1 MKINIVYLLL
11 IALLG
16 ITVSASIAQQNQ
28 NVPKTD
34 AEVEKLKIQLQTVEN
49 EKMEIETKL
58 AEAKA
63 KHADANAKLINT
75 DIDKL
80 KGELRESNNDWLR
93 AWTTWFWTI
102 IGIFVAILLGVSYVF
117 WYWLRSRTDQLIAN
131 SVENS
136 LTGFKE
142 VVGQV
147 DIQKN
152 ELKEAVG
159 QVNILENQIEV
170 LEKEHAASVLEGII
184 GSYPY
189 NRGFIYDKPSYP
201 ERIKVLQEDV
211 LLQVFGDERYNL
223 VLRRR
228 AIEVLAARKSPR
240 LVSPVL
246 EFLNSVIDSDLDI
259 DYLEIQACL
268 HDYIDFLA
276 DMETPE
282 AYQGLKKLCDRLITE
297 NLRYKWLFLKW
308 TVLPLGRISFKL
320 EMKDAVSMLRK
331 AIPDLKVSPL
341 DHEDVIILVKYF
353 DMFNEPEGIKEILT
367 HHADKIPELKE
378 KCLELLEK
386 YDANFVK
393 EWKEKKETTNTESE
407 ES

>member
-1 MKINIVYLLL
+1 MKISIISLFL

-16 ITVSASIAQQNQ
+16 IIVSASIAQQNQ

-34 AEVEKLKIQLQTVEN
+34 TEVEKLKIQLQTVEN

-63 KHADANAKLINT
+63 KHAEAHANLIDT

-80 KGELRESNNDWLR
+80 KGELRESNNDWLKG
-93 AWTTWFWTI
+93 WSGWFLTI
-102 IGIFVAILLGVSYVF
+102 IGIFAAILLGVSYVY
-117 WYWLRSRTDQLIAN
+117 WYWLNSKTDKLIAN
-131 SVENS
+131 EVEKS
-136 LTGFKE
+136 LKGF
-142 VVGQV
+142 Q
-147 DIQKN
+147 
-152 ELKEAVG
+152 EAVG
-159 QVNILENQIEV
+159 QVKIQQDRIRIIER
-170 LEKEHAASVLEGII
+170 EHAASVLEGII

-223 VLRRR
+223 VLRRK

-297 NLRYKWLFLKW
+297 NLRYKWLFLNL

-331 AIPDLKVSPL
+331 AIPDLKVSPRH
-341 DHEDVIILVKYF
+341 HEDVIILVKYF
-353 DMFNEPEGIKEILT
+353 DMFNEPEGIKEIFNV
-367 HHADKIPELKE
+367 HAKGKIPELEE

-386 YDANFVK
+386 YDPDFVK
-393 EWKEKKETTNTESE
+393 EQREEKATANPESE
-407 ES
+407 DIS